1 MNSSALHC
9 LVLWVLFVLFVFGI
23 EEEKE
28 EVTLWEERT
37 RSWSNEKRL
46 ELPSSRRRL
55 KTKKYK
61 KKSASK
67 SSGMP
72 TTDTDTINKE
82 YWESAVCSKKSVIGG
97 DGWCIGKDA
106 WQRVLDF
113 KAKLRPT
120 LDYEMFQDDCCKYL
134 QEGLQFLLTCA
145 HASSYE
151 SYHRD
156 ENTRNRNSR
165 KRMISCG
172 LTPFEETEMSIE
184 SALHEGRYTS
194 YWSFAPAQ

>member
-1 MNSSALHC
+1 ML
-9 LVLWVLFVLFVFGI
+9 
-23 EEEKE
+23 
-28 EVTLWEERT
+28 
-37 RSWSNEKRL
+37 
-46 ELPSSRRRL
+46 SSRRRL

-134 QEGLQFLLTCA
+134 QVSILSTKHLFLHWFLLHIDFNIIIFYA
-145 HASSYE
+145 MNVW
-151 SYHRD
+151 
-156 ENTRNRNSR
+156 NTRKDCNFCSLVRTHPAMR
-165 KRMISCG
+165 AI
-172 LTPFEETEMSIE
+172 TEMRI
-184 SALHEGRYTS
+184 LGIGIHGRE
-194 YWSFAPAQ
+194 